1 MSVNLSNKNK
11 KIIMTMLDNGE
22 NNGRIS
28 LKFPGILKKQIDML
42 RAELNKGTEQ
52 TKRKLKRD
60 PLLIIYRQG
69 DINLNDLYAA
79 EYIRYAF
86 NLITA
91 DVTLRVMSFS
101 DFIDVLG
108 AGHTEREGQLQTR
121 IQNQYNDWFDQC
133 TECQIK
139 VGPIIH
145 LLTEPVSLRDVDK
158 YFGYRNGNTK
168 KYLVKGLKLYVEMF
182 KPKKGMDI

>member
-1 MSVNLSNKNK
+1 MSLNLSSNNK
-11 KIIMTMLDNGE
+11 KTIMTMLDNGDT
-22 NNGRIS
+22 NGRIS
-28 LKFPGILKKQIDML
+28 LKFPGILKKQIDII

-60 PLLIIYRQG
+60 PLLTIYRNG
-69 DINLNDLYAA
+69 DIDLNDLYAA

-108 AGHTEREGQLQTR
+108 SRGTERESELQAR
-121 IQNQYNDWFDQC
+121 IQNQYTQWFDRC
-133 TECQIK
+133 TKSQIK

-145 LLTEPVSLRDVDK
+145 LLTEAVSLREVDK

-168 KYLVKGLKLYVEMF
+168 KFLVKGLKLYVKMF
-182 KPKKGMDI
+182 KPRKALDF